1 MSIFQMRYVI
11 WFYFDNVKNVKSTHG
26 VVLLL
31 VKLQAKATLRKVRL
45 LHGCFS
51 GSLNCANGTKSR
63 NAPHLKIF
71 EKD

>member
-11 WFYFDNVKNVKSTHG
+11 WFYFDNVKNVQSTHG

-45 LHGCFS
+45 LYGCFS
-51 GSLNCANGTKSR
+51 GSLNCANSAKSR